1 MDLPR
6 NKFKRA
12 LAEGRPQIGLWCSL
26 CSSIAAEIV
35 SDSGFDWL
43 LLDAEHS
50 PNEIPDLFGALQAIG
65 LHSSSAVVR
74 PPWNDPVLIKRVLD
88 IGAQTVLLPYV
99 QNEAEAR
106 AAVAATRY
114 PPAGIRG
121 VTGSGRAARYG
132 RVGDY
137 LKTADREIC
146 VLVQVETGS
155 ALGHLEAIAGVE
167 GVDGVFI
174 GPSDLAASLG
184 HIGHPQ
190 HPDVQAAL
198 EDAVKRLKVLGKPA
212 GILTANPD
220 EAERYLGWGYTFV
233 AVGVDV
239 GILARGADALAKRFN
254 APRGTPD

>member
-6 NKFKRA
+6 NRFKHA
-12 LAEGRPQIGLWCSL
+12 LAEGRTQIGLWCSL
-26 CSSIAAEIV
+26 CSPIAAEIV

-50 PNEIPDLFGALQAIG
+50 PNDIPDLLAALQAVG
-65 LHSSSAVVR
+65 LHSTSAVVR

-99 QNEAEAR
+99 QNEDEAR

-132 RVGDY
+132 RVADY
-137 LKTADREIC
+137 LQSADRELC
-146 VLVQVETGS
+146 VLVQVETRA
-155 ALGHLEAIAGVE
+155 ALDRLDGIAGVA

-174 GPSDLAASLG
+174 GPSDLAASFG
-184 HIGHPQ
+184 HVGHPQ

-198 EDAVKRLKVLGKPA
+198 KDAVSRLKALDKPA
-212 GILTANPD
+212 GILTANVE
-220 EAERYLGWGYTFV
+220 EADRYLEWGYAFV
-233 AVGVDV
+233 AVGVDI
-239 GILARGADALAKRFN
+239 GILARGADALAKRFK
-254 APRGTPD
+254 A